1 MALEAGAGVL
11 VFTDG
16 LTEGRVKREPDRPL
30 RLFGEERARRI
41 VRERSGA
48 PVEQVLAALSSAVTA
63 FAGGPLADDLCLVAL
78 RAEASSAG

>member
-1 MALEAGAGVL
+1 VL

-16 LTEGRVKREPDRPL
+16 LTEGRTRREPGRSM

-41 VRERSGA
+41 VRECNGA
-48 PVEQVLAALSSAVTA
+48 PVGQVLATLSTAVTE

-78 RAEASSAG
+78 RTEAPA